1 MALEYML
8 RIATNLE
15 PEKVLDFFAS
25 ILELKKEP
33 DYLSGSGLIIYA
45 SPESEL
51 GRSIINDEFH
61 FTPTVRVTFR
71 LDKFDDMEIGK
82 IKFLRGTLELLR
94 QAPGDAVLLFNNEDV
109 ILQRTGGRL
118 ILNDKSSFWTPE
130 HLSEVKLSYEM
141 RSIASL

>member
-8 RIATNLE
+8 RTATNLE
-15 PEKVLDFFAS
+15 PERVLDFFAS
-25 ILELKKEP
+25 TLDLKKEP
-33 DYLSGSGLIIYA
+33 DQISGSGLIIYA

-61 FTPTVRVTFR
+61 FTPDVRVTFR
-71 LDKFDDMEIGK
+71 LDKFDDMEVGK
-82 IKFLRGTLELLR
+82 IKFLRGTLELLSR
-94 QAPGDAVLLFNNEDV
+94 TPNNAVLLFNNEDV
-109 ILQRTGGRL
+109 ILQRVGGRL

-130 HLSEVKLSYEM
+130 HLSEVRLPYEM